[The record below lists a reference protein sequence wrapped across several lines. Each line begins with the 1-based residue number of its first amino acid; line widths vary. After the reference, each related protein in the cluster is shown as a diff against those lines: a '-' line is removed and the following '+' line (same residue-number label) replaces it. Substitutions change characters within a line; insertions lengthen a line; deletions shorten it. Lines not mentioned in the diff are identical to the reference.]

1 MRNSKDLHE
10 RMAGGDVRAGGSDRT
25 FGAVFTVASL
35 ALAGWLLLKDV
46 SAAGMPAAIF
56 AAAAAVFFLAATLM
70 RPGLL
75 SPLNRAWTALGLVL
89 HKITNPILLAI
100 VFFGV
105 IMPIGL
111 AMRLA
116 GKDTLGLRGDRT
128 ARSYWRERHPPGP
141 SPDSM
146 TQQF

>member
-1 MRNSKDLHE
+1 MRNSKDIHE
-10 RMAGGDVRAGGSDRT
+10 RMASGEVRSGGSNRT
-25 FGAVFTVASL
+25 FGIVFTVASL
-35 ALAGWLLLKDV
+35 ALAGWLLLGDV
-46 SAAGMPAAIF
+46 SIAGMPAAIF
-56 AAAAAVFFLAATLM
+56 GVAAAAFFLVAALL

-75 SPLNRAWTALGLVL
+75 SPLNRAWTALGHVL

-116 GKDTLGLRGDRT
+116 GKDSLGLRADRT
-128 ARSYWRERHPPGP
+128 AQTYWRERHPPGP